1 MKIKELNSIIIVP
14 WDFSELSRDA
24 LNRAYD
30 MVTDPNQIRVV
41 HVSQLPS
48 PYEIGIAWE
57 AVSEQTIRDQLV
69 IAFRKELENDPRLH
83 NINLTVLFGDPGRA
97 ICNYA
102 LDHGAELIVVPSHG
116 RSGFTRLLLGSVA
129 ERIVRHAPCPVLVI
143 RTPAPVEDPEFS
155 GQKPSSVTVY

>member
-1 MKIKELNSIIIVP
+1 MKIKELNSIIVVP

-24 LNRAYD
+24 LNRAFD
-30 MVTDPNQIRVV
+30 MVTDPNLIHVV

-69 IAFRKELENDPRLH
+69 LAFRKELENDPRLH
-83 NINLTVLFGDPGRA
+83 SINLTVLFGDPGRS

-102 LDHGAELIVVPSHG
+102 LAHGAELIVVPSHG
-116 RSGFTRLLLGSVA
+116 RSGFTRVLLGSVA

-143 RTPAPVEDPEFS
+143 RTPPPVEAKEGIS
-155 GQKPSSVTVY
+155 QTPSSVTVY

>member
-1 MKIKELNSIIIVP
+1 MKIKDLSGVVIVP

-24 LNRAYD
+24 LNRAYE
-30 MVTDPNQIRVV
+30 MVTDPNLIRVV

-83 NINLTVLFGDPGRA
+83 NIALTVLFGDPGRA

-102 LDHGAELIVVPSHG
+102 HDHGAELIVVPSHG

-129 ERIVRHAPCPVLVI
+129 ERIVRHAPCPVLVL
-143 RTPAPVEDPEFS
+143 RTPAPVEAANPAPN
-155 GQKPSSVTVY
+155 QPSSVTVY